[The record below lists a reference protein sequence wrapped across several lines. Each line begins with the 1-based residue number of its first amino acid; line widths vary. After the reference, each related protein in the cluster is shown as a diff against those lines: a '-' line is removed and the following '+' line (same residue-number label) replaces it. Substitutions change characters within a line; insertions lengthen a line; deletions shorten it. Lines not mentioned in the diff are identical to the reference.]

1 MAVLSIFVGLTEQ
14 AHKAG
19 EASGVDGWDEADS
32 SAARTGL
39 TVRSIN
45 SVELKTVPLDSNVN
59 TNLFITHTL
68 RPLEQID

>member
-14 AHKAG
+14 AHNAG
-19 EASGVDGWDEADS
+19 ETSGVDAWDEVDS

-45 SVELKTVPLDSNVN
+45 SVEPKTVPLDSNVN
-59 TNLFITHTL
+59 TNLFMTHTL
-68 RPLEQID
+68 RPFGQID